1 VSTEPQE
8 LRKRIDDLNAAQAA
22 QAGRMATM
30 GATQDGTVRAM
41 LAGGVSLVV
50 GMLMGII
57 IARGGRRRLL

>member
-1 VSTEPQE
+1 VGTEPQE
-8 LRKRIDDLNAAQAA
+8 PRKRIDDLKAAPQM
-22 QAGRMATM
+22 GRMATM
-30 GATQDGTVRAM
+30 GATRDGTGRAK